1 MTRSPRRASSSA
13 GTTSSTSVWIR
24 SQHSR
29 CTTRRFRRRAPRRP
43 ISAPCA
49 GPSSA
54 RCGSRRTSATM
65 RSAKVS
71 TTTRPCWPGW
81 RRRPASSVSQAVIYM
96 RRSRVGPSAVARLA
110 KIRDPEAIAALL
122 SPEQPLATLLRA
134 AWKVA
139 RGAHGERVTYSP
151 KVFIP
156 LTMLCRDNC
165 GYCTFAH
172 PPRPGQRAFLTEDE
186 VLAIAQAGVAAG
198 CFEAL
203 FTLGDRPERR
213 YRVAREE
220 LAALGF
226 DSTIDYLVHVSR
238 LVLERT
244 GLIPHV
250 NPGVLSHQELALLRT
265 VSASGGLML

>member
-1 MTRSPRRASSSA
+1 MT
-13 GTTSSTSVWIR
+13 
-24 SQHSR
+24 
-29 CTTRRFRRRAPRRP
+29 
-43 ISAPCA
+43 
-49 GPSSA
+49 PSDSA
-54 RCGSRRTSATM
+54 RS
-65 RSAKVS
+65 
-71 TTTRPCWPGW
+71 
-81 RRRPASSVSQAVIYM
+81 
-96 RRSRVGPSAVARLA
+96 
-110 KIRDPEAIAALL
+110 RDPELLEELL
-122 SPEQPLATLLRA
+122 SPRQPLEPLLRA
-134 AWKVA
+134 AWELA
-139 RGAHGERVTYSP
+139 REAHGDRVTYSP

-172 PPRPGQRAFLTEDE
+172 PPRPGQRSFMTEDE
-186 VLAIAQAGVAAG
+186 VLAIAQAGVSAG

-213 YRVAREE
+213 YSVAREE

-226 DSTIDYLVHVSR
+226 ESTIDYLVHVSR

-244 GLIPHV
+244 GLVPHV